1 MTSKEPQPG
10 GSRDVLKLQDSEDD
24 FISESEV
31 TKVESNDESVFDL
44 HQATSAVVQE
54 EIKPLMGLVTK
65 LKNEI
70 ASLKG
75 KGKGKSKGKGKRT
88 YTSDEDS
95 ETETDEETRALSKR
109 RKIEHSHGDDR
120 NIDEEDKA
128 MFVGEEELGEEL
140 DESTVVFLKKRF
152 EKEIKEE
159 HLTDIN
165 NKYKTPSNAKFIK
178 APKTNKEIWRKLNN
192 NLVKKKD
199 KQLLNMN
206 ENIAKAT
213 ICFSKLYESVPREM
227 TEIRDNFKDGLTLLA
242 QTAREFDLVRRDR
255 QRFSLPPE
263 LRSICNSDTQ
273 TSNGLLYGENIE
285 KKIKEVQEKH
295 KHDSDRYRQISN
307 RVFLGQKKHHQ
318 HHQQQHQNGQYQK
331 NYNNKKQFQWQQKKS
346 FWNKGWR
353 KH

>member
-120 NIDEEDKA
+120 NIDMQD
-128 MFVGEEELGEEL
+128 
-140 DESTVVFLKKRF
+140 LK
-152 EKEIKEE
+152 
-159 HLTDIN
+159 
-165 NKYKTPSNAKFIK
+165 
-178 APKTNKEIWRKLNN
+178 
-192 NLVKKKD
+192 V
-199 KQLLNMN
+199 
-206 ENIAKAT
+206 
-213 ICFSKLYESVPREM
+213 
-227 TEIRDNFKDGLTLLA
+227 
-242 QTAREFDLVRRDR
+242 
-255 QRFSLPPE
+255 
-263 LRSICNSDTQ
+263 
-273 TSNGLLYGENIE
+273 
-285 KKIKEVQEKH
+285 
-295 KHDSDRYRQISN
+295 
-307 RVFLGQKKHHQ
+307 
-318 HHQQQHQNGQYQK
+318 
-331 NYNNKKQFQWQQKKS
+331 
-346 FWNKGWR
+346 
-353 KH
+353 